1 MKRKEKKQLAEKIV
15 KYERMIQ
22 QNTDEELIKEAQA
35 KIMELSSHVD
45 NIDDIMEVDE
55 MVQNLL
61 ASSN

>member
-15 KYERMIQ
+15 KYERIIQ

-35 KIMELSSHVD
+35 RIMELSSHVD

>member
-1 MKRKEKKQLAEKIV
+1 M
-15 KYERMIQ
+15 
-22 QNTDEELIKEAQA
+22 

-61 ASSN
+61 ASSD

>member
-15 KYERMIQ
+15 KYERIIQ

-35 KIMELSSHVD
+35 RIMELSSHVD

-61 ASSN
+61 AFSN

>member
-15 KYERMIQ
+15 KYERIIQ

-35 KIMELSSHVD
+35 RIMELSSHVN

>member
-15 KYERMIQ
+15 KYEKIIQ
-22 QNTDEELIKEAQA
+22 QNTDEEVIKEAQA
-35 KIMELSSHVD
+35 RIMELSSHVD

>member
-1 MKRKEKKQLAEKIV
+1 MKRKEKKQLAEKIA
-15 KYERMIQ
+15 KYERIIQ
-22 QNTDEELIKEAQA
+22 QNTDEELIKEAQT

-45 NIDDIMEVDE
+45 DINDIMEVDE

>member
-1 MKRKEKKQLAEKIV
+1 MKRKEKKQLAEKIA
-15 KYERMIQ
+15 KYERIIQ

-35 KIMELSSHVD
+35 RIMELSSHVD

>member
-15 KYERMIQ
+15 KYERIIQ
-22 QNTDEELIKEAQA
+22 QNTDEKLIKEAQM

-61 ASSN
+61 ASSD

>member
-15 KYERMIQ
+15 KYERIIQ

>member
-15 KYERMIQ
+15 KYERIIQ

-35 KIMELSSHVD
+35 RIMELSSHVH